1 MLVTNKLQYHNQLR
15 VLKSSVLGCQIRYV
29 PHTHTHTA
37 TNLPIGPCVAKTFCL
52 FFALH
57 HSSARKVPTQR
68 LFDIFFFLHSLDIDF
83 NFDLKIVERAIT
95 LATLDVSQCF
105 CNQVEEGN
113 NMINCAHVVPKW
125 LRLPLT

>member
-29 PHTHTHTA
+29 PHTHRDELTHRPMCCKKF
-37 TNLPIGPCVAKTFCL
+37 LFIFCPSPFIGEE
-52 FFALH
+52 
-57 HSSARKVPTQR
+57 SSYAAFIRY
-68 LFDIFFFLHSLDIDF
+68 IYFFLHSLDIDF
-83 NFDLKIVERAIT
+83 NFDFKIVERAIT
-95 LATLDVSQCF
+95 LATLDLSQCF